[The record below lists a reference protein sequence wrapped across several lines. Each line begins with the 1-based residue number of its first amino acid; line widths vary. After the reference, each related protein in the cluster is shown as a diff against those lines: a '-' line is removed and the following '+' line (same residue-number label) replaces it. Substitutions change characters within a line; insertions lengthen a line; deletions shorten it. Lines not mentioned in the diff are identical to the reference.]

1 MTYRSRKFN
10 FAGDRI
16 ESVEGTL
23 TLLGVSKPVKLQALN
38 VVCKPNPMSK
48 KDMCGGDF
56 SGTLTRS
63 DFGMKFGIPGI
74 SDEVK
79 LAIAVEAYKD

>member
-1 MTYRSRKFN
+1 M
-10 FAGDRI
+10 
-16 ESVEGTL
+16 
-23 TLLGVSKPVKLQALN
+23 SKPVKLQALN

>member
-1 MTYRSRKFN
+1 
-10 FAGDRI
+10 
-16 ESVEGTL
+16 
-23 TLLGVSKPVKLQALN
+23 
-38 VVCKPNPMSK
+38 MSK